1 MSNDLLEIKGIFNFI
16 PGGDTLSISIL
27 YFIASAFL
35 SFIMAPFWIKLLY
48 KFNIT
53 RKPKDDNKT
62 KFDEINGKIGTP
74 IMGGIIFLTTTLIIT
89 LIFNWK
95 RDYTWIPIGAIILT
109 ACIGGIDDLL
119 SAFNQ
124 KRKIPLD
131 TKTHIRVA
139 FVHKSIKKRILYFLT
154 IPLVIIQRL
163 LIHIGSNP
171 KFGLM
176 VYEKLF
182 LQTIIGLVVGLWVYM
197 KLGWSHLWIPAILLN
212 QSWFLNF
219 LSFFNIKILKDLSSI
234 DVGWSIIIIIIFIII
249 LISNAV
255 NISDGMDGLAGGLS
269 FIAFTSL
276 AIIAFGISEYGRIIE
291 NDIIYGMRS
300 IVYLSATAAGSI
312 LSYLYFNIKP
322 ARIQMGDLGS
332 LSIGTL
338 ISVIAI
344 ILNRELVLIFI
355 CGVFLIN
362 GIFPRIIQKI
372 AIKFFNKK
380 IFLMIPLHYHFAL
393 KGWPEEKIVTR
404 FWIFSII
411 LSAIGI
417 WLAGV

>member
-1 MSNDLLEIKGIFNFI
+1 MSDEFLEIKGIFNFI
-16 PGGDTLSISIL
+16 PGGDTLSIAIL
-27 YFIASAFL
+27 YFIGSAIF
-35 SFIMAPFWIKLLY
+35 SFSIAPICINLLY

-53 RKPKDDNKT
+53 RKPKNNKKT
-62 KFDEINGKIGTP
+62 KFDEAHGKIGTP
-74 IMGGIIFLTTTLIIT
+74 IMGGIIFITTTLVIT
-89 LIFNWK
+89 ILFNWK
-95 RDYTWIPIGAIILT
+95 RDYTWIPIGALLLS

-119 SAFNQ
+119 SAFNY
-124 KRKIPLD
+124 KRQLPLNL
-131 TKTHIRVA
+131 KTHIKVA
-139 FVHKSIKKRILYFLT
+139 FVHKSIKKRILYFIS
-154 IPLVIIQRL
+154 IPIVLLQRI
-163 LIHIGSNP
+163 LIKLGSTP
-171 KFGLM
+171 ESGLM

-182 LQTIIGLVVGLWVYM
+182 FQSIIGLVVGLWIYS
-197 KLGWSHLWIPAILLN
+197 KLNWTHIWIPPILLN
-212 QSWFLNF
+212 QKWFLEI
-219 LSFFNIKILKDLSSI
+219 LSLFNINILTNISCI
-234 DVGWSIIIIIIFIII
+234 DVDWFIILITIFIII

-269 FIAFTSL
+269 FIAFTAL
-276 AIIAFGISEYGRIIE
+276 AVIAFNISEYGKIIQ
-291 NDIIYGMRS
+291 DDVIYGMRS
-300 IVYLSATAAGSI
+300 IVYLCTTAAGSI

-344 ILNRELVLIFI
+344 VLHREFTLIFI
-355 CGVFLIN
+355 CGIFLIN
-362 GIFPRIIQKI
+362 GVISRLFQHILFKI
-372 AIKFFNKK
+372 LKKK

-411 LSAIGI
+411 LSAIGV